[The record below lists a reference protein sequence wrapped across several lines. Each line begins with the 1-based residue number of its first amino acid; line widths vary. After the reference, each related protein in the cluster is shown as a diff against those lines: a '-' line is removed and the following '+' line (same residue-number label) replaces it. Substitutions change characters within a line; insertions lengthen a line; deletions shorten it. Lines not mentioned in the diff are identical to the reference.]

1 MSQTMEPVPHL
12 NKVQNTM
19 LKSLMIM
26 VYLEGTSF
34 LLLLCIAAKPLK
46 YIMGIPGAVK

>member
-1 MSQTMEPVPHL
+1 MSQTMEPVPHV

-26 VYLEGTSF
+26 VCLEGTSF
-34 LLLLCIAAKPLK
+34 LLLLCIAKPLK

>member
-34 LLLLCIAAKPLK
+34 LLLLRIAMPLK
-46 YIMGIPGAVK
+46 YTMGIPRAVK

>member
-12 NKVQNTM
+12 DKVQNTM
-19 LKSLMIM
+19 LESLMIM

-34 LLLLCIAAKPLK
+34 LLLLCIAKPLK
-46 YIMGIPGAVK
+46 YIIGIPEAVK

>member
-34 LLLLCIAAKPLK
+34 LLLLCIAMPLK
-46 YIMGIPGAVK
+46 YMMHILEAVK